1 MVVFSAICHLTF
13 YIALVKF
20 HFTWLY
26 TPKEEQ
32 VYYVDVVNL
41 PVASPQAGSPTAAGR
56 APSPPPSA
64 EPAPQE
70 MKLPAK
76 SAVKPTQKQ
85 APAPQ
90 PAKSA
95 KSAPE
100 TATEFEERIAR
111 LERET
116 EAKHAAAALE
126 ALKKRTSG
134 SGAVQTGMPGGTG
147 REAGSDYASY
157 VQSRLRDAFKTT
169 IAYASKAPEVVIRLS
184 IDRNGHIIK
193 SRIERSSGDTVFE
206 DAVLKAVSKA
216 EKTFTPPPGGG
227 EFEQGFIFKPQG
239 VGKK

>member
-1 MVVFSAICHLTF
+1 MVVFSSICHLTF

-41 PVASPQAGSPTAAGR
+41 PVASPQAGSPTAAGQV
-56 APSPPPSA
+56 PSVPPPSKS
-64 EPAPQE
+64 EPQE

-76 SAVKPTQKQ
+76 STVMPSKKQ
-85 APAPQ
+85 TPATPSAK

-95 KSAPE
+95 TE
-100 TATEFEERIAR
+100 TAKEFEERIAR

-116 EAKHAAAALE
+116 EAQHAAAALE
-126 ALKKRTSG
+126 ALKKRTVGPS
-134 SGAVQTGMPGGTG
+134 AVQPGMPGGTG
-147 REAGSDYASY
+147 KEAGSDYASY
-157 VQSRLRDAFKTT
+157 IQSRLRDAFKTT

-184 IDRNGHIIK
+184 IDRTGHVTK
-193 SRIERSSGDTVFE
+193 SRIERSNGDALFE

-216 EKTFTPPPGGG
+216 EKSFPPPPGGG

-239 VGKK
+239 VGRK